1 MRQICVRFASD
12 NYDRWAEIHWKK
24 QLEKALALEEERE
37 LEELERENMKV
48 IEQVYNSMKDNKEI
62 QKWIEKIKF
71 HEWIKTIEGKDEKGT
86 NH

>member
-1 MRQICVRFASD
+1 
-12 NYDRWAEIHWKK
+12 
-24 QLEKALALEEERE
+24 
-37 LEELERENMKV
+37 MKV